1 MKILLAVD
9 GSTYTK
15 KMLVYLV
22 QNRDMFATHNQSHTL
37 LTVLPPLPVR
47 VRNALSKEQLLQYQ
61 AEETDK
67 VLEPV
72 LTWLARH
79 DIRPQVLSRVG
90 DPGST
95 IAAVAREE
103 KFGLVIMGSHGQGAL
118 GNLLMGSVA
127 TRVLAEC
134 EVPVLLV
141 R

>member
-37 LTVLPPLPVR
+37 LTVLPALPAR

-72 LTWLARH
+72 LTYLARH
-79 DIRPQVLSRVG
+79 DIRPHVLSRVG

-95 IAAVAREE
+95 IAEIARKE
-103 KFGLVIMGSHGQGAL
+103 KFGMVIMGSHGQGAL

>member
-9 GSTYTK
+9 GSSYTK

-22 QNRDMFATHNQSHTL
+22 QHRDMFVAPNQSHTL

-103 KFGLVIMGSHGQGAL
+103 KYDLVIMGSHGQGAL

>member
-1 MKILLAVD
+1 
-9 GSTYTK
+9 
-15 KMLVYLV
+15 MLVYLV
-22 QNRDMFATHNQSHTL
+22 QHRDMFVAPNQSHTL

-103 KFGLVIMGSHGQGAL
+103 KFGLVIMGSHGQSAL
-118 GNLLMGSVA
+118 GNLVMGSVA
-127 TRVLAEC
+127 TEVLARC
-134 EVPVLLV
+134 KVPVLLV

>member
-9 GSTYTK
+9 GSSYTK

-22 QNRDMFATHNQSHTL
+22 QHRDMFVAPNQSHTL

-103 KFGLVIMGSHGQGAL
+103 KFGLVIMGSHGHGAL

>member
-9 GSTYTK
+9 GSSYTK

-22 QNRDMFATHNQSHTL
+22 QHRDMFVAPNQSHTL

-103 KFGLVIMGSHGQGAL
+103 KFGLVIMGSHGHNAL
-118 GNLLMGSVA
+118 GNLVLGSVA
-127 TRVLAEC
+127 TKVLADC
-134 EVPVLLV
+134 KTPVLLI